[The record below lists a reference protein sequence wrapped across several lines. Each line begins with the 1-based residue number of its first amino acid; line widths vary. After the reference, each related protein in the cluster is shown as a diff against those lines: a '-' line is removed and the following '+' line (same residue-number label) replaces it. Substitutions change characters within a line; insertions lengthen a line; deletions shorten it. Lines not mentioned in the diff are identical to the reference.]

1 MDRRLDEPRRRQ
13 QRVAVR
19 LRRKDPQDLTL
30 VDILAIIALVF
41 GVLILLRETTRV
53 LNVWLLLSVSAFIGL
68 AGAYG
73 LGSTGHRA
81 TTPEPSG
88 NPPQRRVD
96 TAVAAMLVGGQAE
109 VVLHPP
115 TSTSA
120 SENPLRTRSAEEM
133 KALEDSV
140 AVWDSWEAAL
150 GGVLLNFARGDLE
163 LQKLQ
168 ESLQRAEEEGAPDY
182 LLEAVSEPVVK
193 LSSERQ
199 FNRPATREELVN
211 ITDRLLSAIDE
222 MTGEQSER
230 AIAFVVQTMAAL
242 DVAAH
247 QTKRWIDLRQALLD
261 AVQHQQQASRPR
273 SGQDMSRPPDDEQA
287 AG

>member
-1 MDRRLDEPRRRQ
+1 MDRRLEKPGRPE

-19 LRRKDPQDLTL
+19 LRRRGPQDLTF
-30 VDILAIIALVF
+30 VDLLSIVALVF
-41 GVLILLRETTRV
+41 GVLVLLRETTRV
-53 LNVWLLLSVSAFIGL
+53 LNLWLLLGVSVFIGL
-68 AGAYG
+68 TGAYG
-73 LGSTGHRA
+73 LGSARRRSGTA
-81 TTPEPSG
+81 EPPG

-96 TAVAAMLVGGQAE
+96 TAVAAMLMGGQAE

-115 TSTSA
+115 SSTSA
-120 SENPLRTRSAEEM
+120 SEKPSRTRPAEAV

-163 LQKLQ
+163 TRELQ
-168 ESLQRAEEEGAPDY
+168 ESIRQAEEEGAPDY
-182 LLEAVSEPVVK
+182 LLAAVSEPVVK
-193 LSSERQ
+193 LSAERQ
-199 FNRPATREELVN
+199 SIRPATREELIKV
-211 ITDRLLSAIDE
+211 TDRLLSAFDE
-222 MTGEQSER
+222 MTGDESER

-261 AVQHQQQASRPR
+261 AVERQQQPRRPY
-273 SGQDMSRPPDDEQA
+273 SDQEQHRPPKDEQA